1 MTKKQEHWLVA
12 LCSLLYFTSYFTR
25 KNFAAVMV
33 EMISIGLFDK
43 ESAGMIVSALF
54 ITYGAGQ
61 ILSGFLGD
69 RFSPSHLIVCGLALT
84 TVCNLAM
91 PHAAG
96 KAWLCMVIWGVNG
109 LAQALF
115 WPPLVRLLSENLTHD
130 GFVRANLVVTA
141 AAHSATILI
150 FLFTAFCLSFVDWR
164 TAFYGPAVLSG
175 AMLVLWLAGMRLL
188 RPARKKSRQVQDPIK
203 TEVIGGRQFM
213 PLLLAAG
220 LVPILLVIVLQG
232 YLRDGIDAW
241 LPTFFSEV
249 FSQGSAS
256 SVLASV
262 VLPIFAIL
270 SVYAAG
276 ALHRRF
282 LRNEVVG
289 ALFFFAL
296 SLIVSLPLLLCMEWG
311 HPAASVI
318 SLISVALFSGSMHA
332 LNFMLISCLPARFVR
347 YGRAATTSGI
357 CNAATYIGSA
367 TASYGIALTA
377 NTLGW
382 KATVL
387 SWLGIAVLGL
397 LACLLALR
405 PYTRFLNKKEG

>member
-43 ESAGMIVSALF
+43 ESAGMVVSALF

-69 RFSPSHLIVCGLALT
+69 RFSPSHLIVC
-84 TVCNLAM
+84 
-91 PHAAG
+91 
-96 KAWLCMVIWGVNG
+96 
-109 LAQALF
+109 
-115 WPPLVRLLSENLTHD
+115 
-130 GFVRANLVVTA
+130 
-141 AAHSATILI
+141 
-150 FLFTAFCLSFVDWR
+150 
-164 TAFYGPAVLSG
+164 
-175 AMLVLWLAGMRLL
+175 
-188 RPARKKSRQVQDPIK
+188 
-203 TEVIGGRQFM
+203 
-213 PLLLAAG
+213 G

-382 KATVL
+382 KATAL
-387 SWLGIAVLGL
+387 SWLGIAALGL